1 MRQHATL
8 GADIL
13 ASIPSLAKTA
23 AIARSHHEWW
33 DGTGYPDGL
42 AGTEI
47 PLLARILALADVF
60 DALTSH
66 RPYRSPLNLTEALVC
81 MEQLS
86 GRQFDPALFTQFKA
100 VASLLPE
107 KA

>member
-1 MRQHATL
+1 MDVLIVDDHPIIHQALSLAVDAVLPGARQHVA
-8 GADIL
+8 
-13 ASIPSLAKTA
+13 
-23 AIARSHHEWW
+23 
-33 DGTGYPDGL
+33 
-42 AGTEI
+42 
-47 PLLARILALADVF
+47 F
-60 DALTSH
+60 
-66 RPYRSPLNLTEALVC
+66 NLTEALVC